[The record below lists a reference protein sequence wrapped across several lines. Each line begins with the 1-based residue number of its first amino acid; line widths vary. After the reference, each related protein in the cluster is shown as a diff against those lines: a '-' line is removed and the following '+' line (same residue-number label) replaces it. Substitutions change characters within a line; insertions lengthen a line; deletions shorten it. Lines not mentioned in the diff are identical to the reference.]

1 MCGIGG
7 FLQAGGVAAEAA
19 RADLSA
25 MAASLVHRGP
35 DAGGVWLDP
44 QSGIAFCHRRLSI
57 VDLSP
62 LGAQPMR
69 SRSGRFTIT
78 FNGEIYNFRAL
89 RDELSAQGHTFRGGS
104 DTEVLLAAVERWGV
118 KAAVE
123 RCRGMFAFALWDQ
136 TERELWLARDRFG
149 EKPLYYGTFRGKSGW
164 ANPTFLFG
172 SELKALRAHRVW
184 GAEVDRNALALLL
197 KYGYVPAPHT
207 IFSGV
212 RKLRPGCILRAAIRG
227 GEVHVEERAYWQ
239 PSAPVGDGSP
249 SELGAVKTPSAEEAL
264 ERVNSALEESIR
276 LQMVA
281 DVPVGAFLSGGIDS
295 SLIVALMQRASPNPV
310 RTFSIGFHEEE
321 FNEAPFAKRIAE
333 HLGTRHTELVVTS
346 QDALEVIPRLPH
358 IYDEPFADS
367 SQIPTFLVSRLARRD
382 VTVSLSGDAGDELF
396 GGYSRYLEVRDR
408 WNRLAGSPAT
418 LRRSAAHAL
427 SNAPPWAA
435 RVVAGPM
442 ALVSRLRGKQQVSER
457 IIERAGLWGAESLPE
472 LYAAM
477 TSFWPPGVVI
487 GSTDQTQRGGA
498 ERGVNGT
505 DAIAQMMYADTR
517 SYLPDDI
524 LVKVD
529 RAAMAESLETRVP
542 LLDPNVAAAAW
553 SIPTSVHLKDGRGK
567 WILRTLLERHV
578 PKPLFDRPKSGFA
591 VPVARWLR
599 HELKDWAAAL
609 IDPARLRQ
617 EGYFSPEPIERR
629 WRQHLDGAMNWSAH
643 LWSVLMFQSWFE
655 ALSRTSS
662 SSIRVSNPVVIDSTV
677 NMRRTRVAPQAPI

>member
-7 FLQAGGVAAEAA
+7 FLQAGGFAAEAA
-19 RADLSA
+19 RVDLDA
-25 MAASLVHRGP
+25 MATSLVHRGP
-35 DAGGVWLDP
+35 DAGGTWLEP
-44 QSGIAFCHRRLSI
+44 QSGLAFCHRRLSI

-69 SRSGRFTIT
+69 SGSGRFTIT

-89 RDELSAQGHTFRGGS
+89 RDELSAGGHTFRGGS
-104 DTEVLLAAVERWGV
+104 DTEVLLAAVEQWGL

-123 RCRGMFAFALWDQ
+123 RCRGMFAFALWDRS
-136 TERELWLARDRFG
+136 ERELWLARDRFG
-149 EKPLYYGTFRGKSGW
+149 EKPLYYGTFRGKSGR
-164 ANPTFLFG
+164 AIPTFLFG

-184 GAEVDRNALALLL
+184 GAEIDRNALALLL
-197 KYGYVPAPHT
+197 KRGYVPAPYT

-227 GEVHVEERAYWQ
+227 GEVHAEERAYWK
-239 PSAPVGDGSP
+239 PSAPVDDASP
-249 SELGAVKTPSAEEAL
+249 LSTQGAIASADEAL

-295 SLIVALMQRASPNPV
+295 SLIVALMQRASAHPV

-346 QDALEVIPRLPH
+346 RDALDVIPRLPQ
-358 IYDEPFADS
+358 IYDEPLADS
-367 SQIPTFLVSRLARRD
+367 SQIPTFLVSQLARRD

-408 WNRLAGSPAT
+408 WNRLAGSPAN
-418 LRRSAAHAL
+418 LRRNAAHVL

-435 RVVAGPM
+435 RAMASSM
-442 ALVSRLRGKQQVSER
+442 ALISRARGKQQVSDR
-457 IIERAGLWGAESLPE
+457 IIERARLWGVQSPIE
-472 LYAAM
+472 LYGEM
-477 TSFWPPGVVI
+477 TSFWRPGVVL
-487 GSTDQTQRGGA
+487 GA
-498 ERGVNGT
+498 NEEQAHDGASGVR
-505 DAIAQMMYADTR
+505 DAVAQMMYADTR

-529 RAAMAESLETRVP
+529 RAAMAVSLETRVP
-542 LLDPNVAAAAW
+542 LLDPNVAAVAW

-591 VPVARWLR
+591 VPVSRWLR

-609 IDPARLRQ
+609 IDPARLRR

-629 WRQHLDGAMNWSAH
+629 WRQHLGGAMNWSAH

-655 ALSRTSS
+655 AFSRTSN
-662 SSIRVSNPVVIDSTV
+662 SSIRASNPAVIESTV
-677 NMRRTRVAPQAPI
+677 NMRRTRVAPEAPI